1 MIHESDIDRS
11 HRVGPTKN
19 GIIVKFTSYR
29 AHQKLLVVRK
39 DLRKSDKNKNV
50 LSSKI

>member
-29 AHQKLLVVRK
+29 AHR
-39 DLRKSDKNKNV
+39 DLYKSDWK
-50 LSSKI
+50 LEG